1 MVVRVVKEEGQRF
14 CTHSS
19 GSDPTRGGRWGQE
32 EWRDVGGIMWQT
44 SSGWGR
50 RRRRCRE
57 DDGDND
63 YGYRG
68 RGIGGDG
75 RGGRGGRRGRGL
87 LDGPR
92 HSN

>member
-1 MVVRVVKEEGQRF
+1 MVVRVMEEEGPRC

-19 GSDPTRGGRWGQE
+19 GSDPTRGGRWGEE
-32 EWRDVGGIMWQT
+32 EWRDIGGITWQT
-44 SSGWGR
+44 SSGWGWR
-50 RRRRCRE
+50 RRRRRE
-57 DDGDND
+57 GDGDND

-75 RGGRGGRRGRGL
+75 GGGRGRGL
-87 LDGPR
+87 LDGPC